1 MSGENVQVVVR
12 LRPLNEREK
21 KIGAHHVLSSDSGK
35 RSVSIQY
42 RKVDRCYGPF
52 DKVYGPWA
60 TQEEVFNGAV
70 KSAVDQ
76 VLQGFSSTVFGEN
89 IVFLSQFIVNEH
101 MVRDE

>member
-21 KIGAHHVLSSDSGK
+21 KLGAHHVLSSDLAKS
-35 RSVSIQY
+35 SVSIQY
-42 RKVDRCYGPF
+42 KNIDRCYGPF

-60 TQEEVFNGAV
+60 TQEEFFNGAV

-76 VLQGFSSTVFGEN
+76 VLQGFSSTVFGKRS
-89 IVFLSQFIVNEH
+89 VLLCFMMNEH
-101 MVRDE
+101 TVRDN